1 MLDVLDSVKQEY
13 LDDSVHKDIVI
24 PFVDTTTD
32 VSGVNWY
39 IGDVGY
45 GYHQTSLT
53 PQKDVILWCNYDGTT
68 WDTYLDNYVYKDYL
82 KKADYVYISGILK
95 ITAYTDLPSAIQFA
109 AHYRNSH
116 GGYGGNRYLFNPSQY
131 LDELTGDGLRVYTR
145 INTVDI
151 DDAFEFTQLALYCPQ
166 STTIDITYEWGD
178 IQVQSSNDFYTTQDF
193 YNDAGTNPLP
203 YLGESIIRQGQDPL
217 DYITIGKDPIPEINN
232 EHLEFQ
238 SFRIQENLCS
248 SDNLKFGACEAS
260 YANFTVY
267 NRNDAFKGREI
278 APYITTDS
286 QNDLAQIPLGIYTIS
301 EVKKTESHN
310 LTKTEIT
317 AYDKL
322 TLLDQNAANWY
333 TRYMYA
339 YSTTTYQAAN
349 GFECTRQIYSSYFNI
364 AKTLGIERMTDYEY
378 EEIGTYNLIPEPGTY
393 PYITNKYSTWL
404 STPIPPSSASNACR
418 IHYSK
423 ITINDPDPS
432 FPYVIDATL
441 AHVDRT
447 FESDEYAAQVDEYM
461 RGVTTANIIITE
473 TRDNV
478 IYPSN
483 TFVVDSGD
491 FFMLSPDC
499 TSIDIY
505 LPTCMWLPQLGF
517 DNGAIVQSIKVSKV
531 NKNIDLTNGSTRLMY
546 YNWNTHDIFPCDSS
560 ITARDVVRSLL
571 EVCGCLYKLDRY
583 GKPKFLYPTM
593 SALYPSNTLYPADD
607 LYPRGSNGDILPMA
621 KYSSFDY
628 EDYMV
633 QNIGRIQIVKKQ
645 TSDSTKSICEWEYE
659 GNPDAINTY
668 LIDDNIFYCSDKM
681 EYEYDSMAEVSEMLV
696 NMYSRIS
703 NMKYTPHLT
712 KALGMPWIE
721 VGDRIGLLTTSG
733 GIESFIYRRTL
744 KGVQVLNDT
753 YEAEGDEYTEKV
765 KDYNY
770 KVWEE

>member
-1 MLDVLDSVKQEY
+1 MNIKKILKELTLEEKASLCSGADFWHTKAIERLAIPQIMVSDGPHGLRKNAEDSSNPQEAIKAVCFPTASALACSFDRNLLTAMGKALGEECQAEKVSVILGPGCNIKRSPLCGRNFEYFSEDPYLASEMAAAHIKGVQSKGVGTSLKHFAAYNQETRRLTINERIDERTLHEIYLAAFEGAVKQASPWTVMCSYNRINGYHSAQNKWLLTDVLRNEW
-13 LDDSVHKDIVI
+13 
-24 PFVDTTTD
+24 
-32 VSGVNWY
+32 G
-39 IGDVGY
+39 
-45 GYHQTSLT
+45 
-53 PQKDVILWCNYDGTT
+53 YDGLVMSDWGAVDDRVEGIKAGLDLEMPASFGKNDRLIVDAVNSGKLSMKALDKCVERVLKLVDKAEESRTPT
-68 WDTYLDNYVYKDYL
+68 EWDMEAHHELAAKIAEQCAVLL
-82 KKADYVYISGILK
+82 K
-95 ITAYTDLPSAIQFA
+95 
-109 AHYRNSH
+109 N
-116 GGYGGNRYLFNPSQY
+116 
-131 LDELTGDGLRVYTR
+131 
-145 INTVDI
+145 
-151 DDAFEFTQLALYCPQ
+151 DDAILPLSKEDKVCFIGEFAEKPRYQGGGSSHINSFKVTSALDAVKEYCKVEYAQ
-166 STTIDITYEWGD
+166 GFITYED
-178 IQVQSSNDFYTTQDF
+178 RSDPKLLEQAVECAK
-193 YNDAGTNPLP
+193 YNDKVVIFAGLP
-203 YLGESIIRQGQDPL
+203 DSFESEGFDR
-217 DYITIGKDPIPEINN
+217 THMRMPECQ
-232 EHLEFQ
+232 LEL
-238 SFRIQENLCS
+238 I
-248 SDNLKFGACEAS
+248 
-260 YANFTVY
+260 
-267 NRNDAFKGREI
+267 REI
-278 APYITTDS
+278 
-286 QNDLAQIPLGIYTIS
+286 
-301 EVKKTESHN
+301 
-310 LTKTEIT
+310 
-317 AYDKL
+317 
-322 TLLDQNAANWY
+322 
-333 TRYMYA
+333 
-339 YSTTTYQAAN
+339 
-349 GFECTRQIYSSYFNI
+349 
-364 AKTLGIERMTDYEY
+364 
-378 EEIGTYNLIPEPGTY
+378 
-393 PYITNKYSTWL
+393 
-404 STPIPPSSASNACR
+404 
-418 IHYSK
+418 
-423 ITINDPDPS
+423 
-432 FPYVIDATL
+432 
-441 AHVDRT
+441 
-447 FESDEYAAQVDEYM
+447 
-461 RGVTTANIIITE
+461 
-473 TRDNV
+473 
-478 IYPSN
+478 
-483 TFVVDSGD
+483 
-491 FFMLSPDC
+491 
-499 TSIDIY
+499 
-505 LPTCMWLPQLGF
+505 
-517 DNGAIVQSIKVSKV
+517 SKV